1 MAEAGIKI
9 SNLTNVTPK
18 QNGSDY
24 TVLVQDGI
32 TRRTYISALADLFN
46 GGATTDIDGLR
57 RYVYNDLSPRTNTI
71 SVDLKTLSVNVKLSC
86 ENLGEEIHT
95 LGDTVDETSRT
106 IEEVK
111 TEFESLSHKLDDLS
125 DLIDDPDMLSSLTS
139 MIKLLSGEDGQASLL
154 NLTNGII
161 AISNDLEITKNTLEY
176 NVIPV
181 VNEAS
186 ASIDNIFDD
195 NFNTEKFSNENNSL
209 LATELN
215 NNYDFSYDKNSFANI
230 SVNSSKFLE
239 AILSGKDT
247 TTEEE
252 KTFTLTAAIPS
263 IEDLEENYYTGIMA
277 IENVG
282 TLSNVSMI
290 SSLQRVNE
298 ANVCRQI
305 CADYTLEVSD
315 DPEPTIRQN
324 IIAEEFISFP
334 GDETFS
340 LNMIPIRGGMFKKD
354 DDSYKFVLRTRLSGN
369 SEVNLY
375 YANNAKIVEEQD
387 CKVDIF
393 VDNEKIARKNALTSE
408 TTDDTNLELITKQ
421 KIKGGKTIS
430 FEIDFGD
437 ANPYTVN
444 SNNHNVVAGIYA
456 KRLPSDSKPLQIHN
470 LTAWTEF
477 TIDGNQEVINPTKIK
492 CNLVGGV
499 TGDTYNLSVLYK
511 YSDDEQQVATIK
523 YDSPTQSS
531 IDIDNTIFNNVK
543 EIYLA
548 SEKLSAGCEVTLYM
562 QKSDDPSNVTS
573 ASFQITGY
581 TEIN

>member
-46 GGATTDIDGLR
+46 GGATTDIDSLR
-57 RYVYNDLSPRTNTI
+57 NYVYNDLSPRTSTI
-71 SVDLKTLSVNVKLSC
+71 SVDLKTLSANVKLSC
-86 ENLGEEIHT
+86 GNLGEEIHT

-139 MIKLLSGEDGQASLL
+139 MIKLLSGEDGKVALS
-154 NLTNGII
+154 NINNEIS
-161 AISNDLEITKNTLEY
+161 AISVDLGIAKNALEH
-176 NVIPV
+176 NIVPI
-181 VNEAS
+181 VNEIS
-186 ASIDNIFDD
+186 TSINNIFDND
-195 NFNTEKFSNENNSL
+195 FNTGPFSNENNSL

-239 AILSGKDT
+239 AILSGIVIN
-247 TTEEE
+247 TEGE
-252 KTFTLTAAIPS
+252 TRTLTVTTDIPT
-263 IEDLEENYYTGIMA
+263 IEDLQEKYYNGSFTFDGVEM
-277 IENVG
+277 
-282 TLSNVSMI
+282 TNVSMI

-387 CKVDIF
+387 CKVNIF

-444 SNNHNVVAGIYA
+444 SNNRNVVAGIYA

-511 YSDDEQQVATIK
+511 YGDDEQQVATIK

>member
-46 GGATTDIDGLR
+46 GGATTDIDSLR
-57 RYVYNDLSPRTNTI
+57 NYVYNELSTKTQINAALDSLRQDTGFEFDDLRI
-71 SVDLKTLSVNVKLSC
+71 SCQALNAKSSEVD
-86 ENLGEEIHT
+86 G
-95 LGDTVDETSRT
+95 T
-106 IEEVK
+106 IEEIRND
-111 TEFESLSHKLDDLS
+111 FETLSHKLDDLS

-176 NVIPV
+176 NVTPV

-186 ASIDNIFDD
+186 ASINDIFDD
-195 NFNTEKFSNENNSL
+195 NFNTDPFSNENNSL

-230 SVNSSKFLE
+230 SINSSKFLE
-239 AILSGKDT
+239 AILSGIVIN
-247 TTEEE
+247 TEGE
-252 KTFTLTAAIPS
+252 TRTLTVTTDIPT
-263 IEDLEENYYTGIMA
+263 IEDLQENYYNGSFTFDGVEM
-277 IENVG
+277 
-282 TLSNVSMI
+282 TNVSMI

-444 SNNHNVVAGIYA
+444 SNNRNVVAGIYA

-511 YSDDEQQVATIK
+511 YGDDEQQVATIK